1 MEQRRLLHSKVCS
14 VEEDEDNVMVQAHVY
29 AHVHTHAH
37 THITDILQ
45 YTHSSTH
52 MYTCSWYYIGHRPEN
67 CCPPGSLENIIIL
80 LLSA

>member
-37 THITDILQ
+37 TSLTFYNILTQVHIC
-45 YTHSSTH
+45 THALGTISGTGQKTAVH
-52 MYTCSWYYIGHRPEN
+52 KE
-67 CCPPGSLENIIIL
+67 
-80 LLSA
+80 A